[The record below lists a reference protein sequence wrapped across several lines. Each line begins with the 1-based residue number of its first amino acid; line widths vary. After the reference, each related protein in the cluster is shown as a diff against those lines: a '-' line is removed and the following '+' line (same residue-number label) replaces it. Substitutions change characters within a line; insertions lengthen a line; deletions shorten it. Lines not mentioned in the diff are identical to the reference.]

1 MRMGTRGV
9 LGLLCLA
16 GAALPAQAQDAANG
30 ARLATQWCGNCHAVG
45 SRGTDMVPPLGEIAQ
60 RPGRDVTYLR
70 TVLTNPHPPMPA
82 FQLSRSDIA
91 DLAAYIAGLRQ
102 R

>member
-1 MRMGTRGV
+1 M

-16 GAALPAQAQDAANG
+16 GAAMPAKAQDAING
-30 ARLATQWCGNCHAVG
+30 ARLASQWCGNCHAVG
-45 SRGTDMVPPLGEIAQ
+45 ARGTDMVPPLQEIAQ
-60 RPGRDVTYLR
+60 RPGRDVAYLR
-70 TVLTNPHPPMPA
+70 TFLTSPHPPMPP